1 MECKFD
7 RVAEDLGNIVALEHV
22 NVTVPDQQ
30 LATLFYVVALG
41 LTRDPFLMTTVTNM
55 WVNLGRSQFHLPGG
69 KPQVLRG
76 RIGIV
81 VPDRDVLVQRLTRIR
96 KRLAETRFDFS
107 EHDTFVEAVCPW
119 GNRIRCH
126 QPSAA
131 FGPIAL
137 GLAYVELDVPAGT
150 ADGIARFYR
159 RLLKTPATVAGD
171 GAGRFATVPAGLG
184 QRLIFRETDQAIPDY
199 DGHHV
204 QVYVNDFSGPHALL
218 AEKDLI
224 FEESDQHQYRFRDIV
239 DPEDGRALFTLEH
252 EVRSMKHPLY
262 MRPLVNRNPAQSNMN
277 YAPGQDGFIW
287 GTTEAN

>member
-7 RVAEDLGNIVALEHV
+7 RTA
-22 NVTVPDQQ
+22 
-30 LATLFYVVALG
+30 
-41 LTRDPFLMTTVTNM
+41 
-55 WVNLGRSQFHLPGG
+55 
-69 KPQVLRG
+69 
-76 RIGIV
+76 
-81 VPDRDVLVQRLTRIR
+81 DVLVQRLTRIR
-96 KRLAETRFDFS
+96 KRLTETRFDFS
-107 EHDTFVEAVCPW
+107 EHDAFVEAVCPW

-126 QPSAA
+126 PPAPA
-131 FGPIAL
+131 FGPIML

-159 RLLKTPATVAGD
+159 RLLKTPATVAD
-171 GAGRFATVPAGLG
+171 DRAGRFASVAVGLG
-184 QRLIFRETDQAIPDY
+184 QRLIFRETDQPLPDY

-218 AEKDLI
+218 AEKGLI
-224 FEESDQHQYRFRDIV
+224 FEESDQHQYRFRDLV
-239 DPEDGRALFTLEH
+239 DPEDSRALFTLEH

-262 MRPLVNRNPAQSNMN
+262 VRPLVNRNPAQSNLN